1 MIKIK
6 KNKELVIEIL
16 NDLGKKDLFSDEEI
30 LNEVGFSIFTW
41 GNIKNG
47 KRISVQSLQKIAKVT
62 KRPLRDYLNLLED

>member
-30 LNEVGFSIFTW
+30 LNEVEFSIFTW
-41 GNIKNG
+41 ANIKNG

-62 KRPLRDYLNLLED
+62 RRPLRDYLNLLED